1 MIKKT
6 LIWMLLF
13 SAAAFSQTTSY
24 MEILKSDVKTQRRAL
39 ITAAMGL
46 SEEQAQ
52 KFWPVYKD
60 YETEYDKLIDRELEI
75 IKQYAEN
82 YEKLSDEMADIL
94 INKTMDLDMDQLDL
108 NKKYYKKMKKELGA
122 KIATKF
128 RMIDNRINL
137 MLRLQVASSVPIFE

>member
-1 MIKKT
+1 MVNRT
-6 LIWMLLF
+6 LILVLLF
-13 SAAAFSQTTSY
+13 SAVAFSQTTSY
-24 MEILKSDVKTQRRAL
+24 IEILKSDVKTQRRAL

-60 YETEYDKLIDRELEI
+60 YEAEYDKLIDRELEI

-82 YEKLSDEMADIL
+82 YDNLSDEMAGIL
-94 INKTMDLDMDQLDL
+94 INQVMDLDNDQLDL
-108 NKKYYKKMKKELGA
+108 NKEYYKKMEKELGA
-122 KIATKF
+122 KIAAKF